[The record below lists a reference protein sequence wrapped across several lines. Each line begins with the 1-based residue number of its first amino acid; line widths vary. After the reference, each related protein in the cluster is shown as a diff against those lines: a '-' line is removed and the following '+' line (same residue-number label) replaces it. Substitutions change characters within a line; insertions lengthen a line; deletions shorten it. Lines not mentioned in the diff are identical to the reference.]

1 MMNIPKNYLSK
12 LHKNTHPG
20 CLFLS
25 MENLKF
31 CNKHMPKRSLF
42 SSIILQHLRV
52 LVKQDYLAVFQLV
65 NYETYISGKD
75 ENDDCFI
82 LIMSYI

>member
-1 MMNIPKNYLSK
+1 
-12 LHKNTHPG
+12 
-20 CLFLS
+20 
-25 MENLKF
+25 
-31 CNKHMPKRSLF
+31 LF